1 MEIAPK
7 SGTELYSI
15 IQNKKNDRTV
25 KHILEVLLHKDII
38 YQICLGTKGLQIEE
52 LNEISINV

>member
-1 MEIAPK
+1 MKIAPK

-15 IQNKKNDRTV
+15 N
-25 KHILEVLLHKDII
+25 ILEVLLHKDII